1 MRALTVLVM
10 WLHLLAAVTWLGGLI
25 FMNFVLSPAVGA
37 KGVPPQFVRL
47 MGMQRFK
54 GFAWVSIGVVVIT
67 GVINTLAN
75 ITRID
80 AFYTTQYGITLAI
93 KIVAVLL
100 MIGVTAW
107 NSLRLG
113 PKLAQGAPAPGAQP
127 GTDVVNLQRRLVILS
142 YVNVT
147 LGIIVLL
154 LAAILRVAPNY

>member
-1 MRALTVLVM
+1 MQVLVALVL
-10 WLHLLAAVTWLGGLI
+10 WAHLLAAVTWLGGLI
-25 FMNFVLSPAVGA
+25 FMNIVLSPAVGG

-54 GFAWVSIGVVVIT
+54 GFAWASIGVVVVT
-67 GVINTLAN
+67 GIMNTLAN
-75 ITRID
+75 ITSID
-80 AFYTTQYGITLAI
+80 AFYTTPYGVTLAL
-93 KIVAVLL
+93 KIGAVLL
-100 MIGVTAW
+100 MIGITAW

-127 GTDVVNLQRRLVILS
+127 ETDVVALQKRLVLLS

-147 LGIIVLL
+147 LGVVVLL

>member
-1 MRALTVLVM
+1 MQALAIVVLWV
-10 WLHLLAAVTWLGGLI
+10 HLLAAVTWLGGLI
-25 FMNFVLSPAVGA
+25 FMNVVLSPAVGA

-54 GFAWVSIGVVVIT
+54 GYAWASIVVVVVT
-67 GVINTLAN
+67 GTMNTLGN
-75 ITRID
+75 VNRFD
-80 AFYTTQYGITLAI
+80 AFYTTPYGITLAI
-93 KIVAVLL
+93 KILLVLL
-100 MIGVTAW
+100 MIGITAW

-127 GTDVVNLQRRLVILS
+127 GTDVVALQKRLVILS

-147 LGIIVLL
+147 LGVIVLL